1 VGSIPTTPTKVSC
14 TIWGETKDRNGKR
27 SSKLHLL
34 SINLK
39 NSTMKTH
46 RITVSEEDWKE
57 SKYRTREWERRVNI
71 VKWEHNY
78 EDKMYY
84 IDIAVKEKKK

>member
-1 VGSIPTTPTKVSC
+1 
-14 TIWGETKDRNGKR
+14 
-27 SSKLHLL
+27 
-34 SINLK
+34 
-39 NSTMKTH
+39 MKTH